1 MKTLLSILGL
11 MVLTISCKH
20 DTVAPGNACTATDPL
35 TVPWVK
41 NLTASMDE
49 SLCITSLYQATY
61 NGQTV
66 YYTAITDIS
75 CEYIPG
81 ETLLGCEGETVKR
94 YNSSQQQAFAA
105 EVSVVKTL
113 YVSKR

>member
-1 MKTLLSILGL
+1 MKPLLSILIL
-11 MVLTISCKH
+11 MTLTISCKH
-20 DTVAPGNACTATDPL
+20 ESVVSNNACTAADPL
-35 TVPWVK
+35 MVPWVK
-41 NLTASMDE
+41 TLTATMDKSVCTE
-49 SLCITSLYQATY
+49 SLFQATY

-66 YYTAITDIS
+66 YYTAITDIY
-75 CEYIPG
+75 CDYIPG

-94 YNSSQQQAFAA
+94 YNSSQQQAFAN